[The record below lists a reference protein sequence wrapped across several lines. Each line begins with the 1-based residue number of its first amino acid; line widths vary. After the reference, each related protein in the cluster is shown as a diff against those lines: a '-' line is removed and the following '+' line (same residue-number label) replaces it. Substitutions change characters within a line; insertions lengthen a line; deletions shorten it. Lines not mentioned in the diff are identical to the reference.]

1 MAKSFQFPTIKTRQ
15 IREAAAAEDLALSI
29 EIKDKLKRRLD
40 ARHKL
45 EDRRL
50 NNYSKEV
57 WE

>member
-1 MAKSFQFPTIKTRQ
+1 MAKSFQFPTIKLRQ

-29 EIKDKLKRRLD
+29 EIKDKLKRRLE
-40 ARHKL
+40 ARRKL

-50 NNYSKEV
+50 NYKEV